1 MEKITAG
8 YVAYNGY
15 VFSKLDA
22 EYYNQECERAAA
34 FPTDWNLDNKHRVF
48 CIIIGMTGKETEQ

>member
-8 YVAYNGY
+8 YVAFNGHVFTQSEADLYNM
-15 VFSKLDA
+15 
-22 EYYNQECERAAA
+22 ECEKAAA

-48 CIIIGMTGKETEQ
+48 CIIIGMTGKETDQ